1 MFGCIQLINKTIDLK
16 IKIINIISSY
26 TGIKYFEEKIWTTK
40 KKAPVEFIKYIEEI
54 VEMYHIELNFDY
66 IKFELDDNFRKA
78 KIIAND
84 YGNSINYKKTKE
96 IQKIDKIIK

>member
-1 MFGCIQLINKTIDLK
+1 MFGCIQLINKAIDLK

-26 TGIKYFEEKIWTTK
+26 TGIKYFAEKIWTTK

>member
-1 MFGCIQLINKTIDLK
+1 MDD
-16 IKIINIISSY
+16 
-26 TGIKYFEEKIWTTK
+26 K
-40 KKAPVEFIKYIEEI
+40 KNAPVEFIKYIEEI

-66 IKFELDDNFRKA
+66 IEFESDDNFRKA
-78 KIIAND
+78 RTIAIN